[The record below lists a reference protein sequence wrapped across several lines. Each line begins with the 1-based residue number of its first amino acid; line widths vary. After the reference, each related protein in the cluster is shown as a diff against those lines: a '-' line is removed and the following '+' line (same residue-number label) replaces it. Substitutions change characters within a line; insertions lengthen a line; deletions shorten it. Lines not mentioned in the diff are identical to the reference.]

1 MKKIIVFLAV
11 MCLCAAIPAMSFT
24 EDKSTVRLARTIY
37 AMAASEDFETK
48 LAIGTVVMNRLE
60 SPWYPDTLEEVLSQ
74 QHQFP
79 CGTKYDTE
87 SLKAAHDVIS
97 GERALD
103 EWAIA
108 YEVRDASSP
117 RGNADKCGE
126 SGNYNFY
133 STERR

>member
-1 MKKIIVFLAV
+1 MKKILVFLAV
-11 MCLCAAIPAMSFT
+11 MCLCAAIPSVNFT

-37 AMAASEDFETK
+37 AIAGTEDYETQ

-79 CGTKYDTE
+79 CGRKYDAQ

-97 GERALD
+97 GERVLD
-103 EWAIA
+103 ESAIA
-108 YEVRDASSP
+108 FEAKDAASP
-117 RGNADKCGE
+117 RGGEDMCGE
-126 SGNYNFY
+126 SGNYVFF